1 MEKKYSKVACKAVIK
16 GGTSPLR
23 IYEQYKMKAFHVK
36 ILIKVIN
43 CQNWSKTHFHLKGS
57 KQFSIKQF
65 SHVFQVDSLEF
76 VGQKHKWLVTQ
87 LLIKG
92 QSKTHETLLNNLA
105 SSIYL
110 IGM

>member
-1 MEKKYSKVACKAVIK
+1 M
-16 GGTSPLR
+16 
-23 IYEQYKMKAFHVK
+23 F
-36 ILIKVIN
+36 
-43 CQNWSKTHFHLKGS
+43 
-57 KQFSIKQF
+57 
-65 SHVFQVDSLEF
+65 FQVDSLEF